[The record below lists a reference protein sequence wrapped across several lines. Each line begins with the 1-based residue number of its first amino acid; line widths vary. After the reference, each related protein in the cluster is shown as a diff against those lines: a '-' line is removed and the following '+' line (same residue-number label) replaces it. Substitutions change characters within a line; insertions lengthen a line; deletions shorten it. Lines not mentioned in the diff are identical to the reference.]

1 MTVSYFE
8 ENLLQIS
15 WPTLKL
21 RNTNNQNQDFCLLP
35 WDLTGDP
42 TYLGILQGTLP
53 SLGSYRGPYLAWDLT
68 GDPTYLGI
76 LQGTLPSLGS

>member
-15 WPTLKL
+15 WPALKL

-42 TYLGILQGTLP
+42 T
-53 SLGSYRGPYLAWDLT
+53 LGSYRGPYLAWDLK
-68 GDPTYLGI
+68 GDPTLGSYRGHYLPWD
-76 LQGTLPSLGS
+76 LQGDPTLGS